1 MTTLGFRSRFFLSGL
16 LATGLL
22 LLLPYGVRLG
32 TVADPAGVQAQE
44 VFPLFPAC
52 RELPDYGKRKACS
65 DQKMLE
71 YIYQHVRYPR
81 EAKDANAQGT
91 VVVRFSVDANGQ
103 TGLPVVVRSAH
114 PALARATLKVA
125 QRMLKEYPVWE
136 AGRKDGKP
144 VLTELNLPIRFKLEQ
159 GGVVAVDETYR

>member
-1 MTTLGFRSRFFLSGL
+1 
-16 LATGLL
+16 
-22 LLLPYGVRLG
+22 
-32 TVADPAGVQAQE
+32 
-44 VFPLFPAC
+44 
-52 RELPDYGKRKACS
+52 
-65 DQKMLE
+65 MLE

-125 QRMLKEYPVWE
+125 HRMLKEYPVWE

-144 VLTELNLPIRFKLEQ
+144 VLTELNLPIRFKLEK
-159 GGVVAVDETYR
+159 GGVVAVDEPY